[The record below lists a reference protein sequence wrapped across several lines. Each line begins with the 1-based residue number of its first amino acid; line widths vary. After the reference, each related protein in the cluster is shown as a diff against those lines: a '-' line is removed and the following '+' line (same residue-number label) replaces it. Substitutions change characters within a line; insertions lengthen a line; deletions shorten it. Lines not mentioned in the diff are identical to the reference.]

1 MLCALCALC
10 VCSAGELE
18 FLPNKYLVAAD
29 GAPDGR
35 AVLVK
40 SYTFD
45 QGSGS
50 DRLLHSKVVA
60 APKWTSPSTDPT
72 HKVGRDGKQ
81 RPASS
86 IFQLFKAQGGKYA
99 FNLPGSGKEVQ
110 VRPVGGWGGGQGS
123 DSRSCAGSRRSP
135 SLWVASCW
143 HMHMHVFGCIAQY
156 AHMQGPCCWRL
167 LTATCIWH
175 TAAVPAGRGE

>member
-1 MLCALCALC
+1 MHSAGTMQATHSCEADTSCC
-10 VCSAGELE
+10 VPWVCVCIYVCSAGELE
-18 FLPNKYLVAAD
+18 FLPNKFLVAAD

-60 APKWTSPSTDPT
+60 APKWASPSTDPT

-99 FNLPGSGKEVQ
+99 FNLAGSGKEVQ
-110 VRPVGGWGGGQGS
+110 VRSVEGW
-123 DSRSCAGSRRSP
+123 R
-135 SLWVASCW
+135 VAR
-143 HMHMHVFGCIAQY
+143 A
-156 AHMQGPCCWRL
+156 RN
-167 LTATCIWH
+167 
-175 TAAVPAGRGE
+175 